1 MPLALLLKGH
11 ITFTILMF
19 QEEEKESPSRQRR
32 RARREAER
40 VKEKNKT
47 SGKDVE
53 KVEDRVE
60 GVTKVDDIS
69 NLQEEFCPDNI
80 YSDKGTENVSLF
92 DETSVEPRPEIEL
105 KDEIEDE
112 IDYNLRNNVNI
123 DIERKANVRIF
134 SLVKI
139 QDSKR
144 RII

>member
-1 MPLALLLKGH
+1 MTAPDYLMSLCQHCANKYNASAFNLGSAFMLTFDMPLALLLKGH

-69 NLQEEFCPDNI
+69 NLQDEFCPDNI
-80 YSDKGTENVSLF
+80 YSDKGTENESLF
-92 DETSVEPRPEIEL
+92 DETSVKPRPE
-105 KDEIEDE
+105 
-112 IDYNLRNNVNI
+112 R
-123 DIERKANVRIF
+123 
-134 SLVKI
+134 
-139 QDSKR
+139 
-144 RII
+144 

>member
-60 GVTKVDDIS
+60 GVTKVYDIS
-69 NLQEEFCPDNI
+69 NLQDEFCPDNI
-80 YSDKGTENVSLF
+80 YSDKGTENESLI

-112 IDYNLRNNVNI
+112 IDYNLRNNSTLI
-123 DIERKANVRIF
+123 LKGKRMLEY
-134 SLVKI
+134 SLW
-139 QDSKR
+139 
-144 RII
+144 

>member
-69 NLQEEFCPDNI
+69 NLQDEFCPDNI
-80 YSDKGTENVSLF
+80 YSKGLKMNLF
-92 DETSVEPRPEIEL
+92 LMKHRSKLDL
-105 KDEIEDE
+105 K
-112 IDYNLRNNVNI
+112 
-123 DIERKANVRIF
+123 
-134 SLVKI
+134 
-139 QDSKR
+139 
-144 RII
+144 